1 MTDKIERNYS
11 HRLGQAIRK
20 ARKLHGWTQADVA
33 KMLGVTFQQMQ
44 KYEAGRDRISAYKLI
59 LLAAAFKIEVGE
71 LIGWG
76 LQ

>member
-1 MTDKIERNYS
+1 MKEPQYYQ
-11 HRLGQAIRK
+11 RLGTALKR
-20 ARKLHGWTQADVA
+20 ARELHGLTQSQLA

-44 KYEAGRDRISAYKLI
+44 KYEAGKDRISAYKLI

-71 LIGWG
+71 LMGWG